1 MSDFLKK
8 FVFADRVC
16 TVIGVIDILNSPF
29 APLYTSPGPCV
40 VVSFVWL
47 DVGLAMQDLGVE
59 GKKLDLCIVHL
70 LLFRL
75 LLFRLLQFR
84 LLQFPL
90 LQFRLSSTQCFY
102 FYLQ

>member
-16 TVIGVIDILNSPF
+16 TVIGATDILNSPF
-29 APLYTSPGPCV
+29 ASLYNSLGPCV

-47 DVGLAMQDLGVE
+47 DVGLAMQDLGVG

-75 LLFRLLQFR
+75 LLFRLLQFH